1 MFIPLKKAVKGFWD
15 RHENQVHK
23 WFLNRKR
30 YCVVISASP
39 DFCLTKFKK
48 GLALM
53 NLFAPVITQK
63 QVR

>member
-15 RHENQVHK
+15 RHENQVNG
-23 WFLNRKR
+23 FLTVKDIALLSVRPL
-30 YCVVISASP
+30 I
-39 DFCLTKFKK
+39 FCLAKFKK